1 MKIGISKFE
10 NIGCLVP
17 AQKGVAAPM
26 KPAMPIAKQVNQF
39 LSFQKYYNAEICT
52 IGPTLM
58 KIENG
63 ILKSENI
70 GHLVPI
76 QKGMA
81 AL

>member
-1 MKIGISKFE
+1 MKIGILKFE

-26 KPAMPIAKQVNQF
+26 MPAMPIAKYLNQF
-39 LSFQKYYNAEICT
+39 LSFKRYYKAEICT

-63 ILKSENI
+63 ILKSEKI
-70 GHLVPI
+70 GQLVPI
-76 QKGMA
+76 QKSMV